1 MPTPPTAPLSPAIS
15 QALTR
20 CGVVNVG
27 SWEVQLLAAVERA
40 RVARIGNDL
49 LKRQVDNVHGNV
61 LGMLDARTRG
71 PRKRNGVG
79 SPFRFRRGLSG
90 RQAFVFLG
98 FTSKRNETGVF
109 SGVTGKALRW
119 ALPYTQ
125 RPEGTR
131 TNSLGYAGL

>member
-1 MPTPPTAPLSPAIS
+1 MPTAPTAPLSPAIS

-61 LGMLDARTRG
+61 LGRSRSEMGSD
-71 PRKRNGVG
+71 PRFG
-79 SPFRFRRGLSG
+79 SCVVC
-90 RQAFVFLG
+90 QAV
-98 FTSKRNETGVF
+98 
-109 SGVTGKALRW
+109 
-119 ALPYTQ
+119 
-125 RPEGTR
+125 RP
-131 TNSLGYAGL
+131 LFY